1 MTERNTSVV
10 LRDPDQRCPGV
21 AHAMRNSCRLSG
33 HRMTFSGTPSRNC
46 LASPPSTP
54 PARKQSDLSPSQAF
68 PSSNMVAL
76 SNTAIQGAKKD
87 VKGGKKR
94 WKWHPQWV
102 AAAVVFN
109 DIDDK

>member
-1 MTERNTSVV
+1 
-10 LRDPDQRCPGV
+10 
-21 AHAMRNSCRLSG
+21 
-33 HRMTFSGTPSRNC
+33 
-46 LASPPSTP
+46 
-54 PARKQSDLSPSQAF
+54 
-68 PSSNMVAL
+68 MVAL

-87 VKGGKKR
+87 VKGSKKR